1 VAPCTEPTLAEPM
14 DTPDSNRLTRLEE
27 KVSLA
32 EDLLDHLNRMVA
44 TQQDQIAVL
53 AREVQRLR
61 DALASAQEGGPSGQH
76 NERPP
81 HY

>member
-1 VAPCTEPTLAEPM
+1 M

-61 DALASAQEGGPSGQH
+61 DAL
-76 NERPP
+76 
-81 HY
+81 